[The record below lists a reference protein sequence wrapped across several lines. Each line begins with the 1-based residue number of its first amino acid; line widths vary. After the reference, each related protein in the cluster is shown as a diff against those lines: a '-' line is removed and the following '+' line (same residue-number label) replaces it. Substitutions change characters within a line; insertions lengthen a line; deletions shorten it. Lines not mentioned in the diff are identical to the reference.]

1 MIFRY
6 LLLSVIVIGLS
17 LWITLKAIAY
27 ELEEHGIMPAEEG
40 GFRKIGN
47 EPDEEP
53 ELPSFSYCFK
63 PAMCEAFQ
71 VGSGLYP
78 TWIMEGNIELQVL
91 PEPQIIIHREGQEDL
106 VAESSDYVARNEA
119 GMIWVLP
126 EKDMDEGFR
135 KVRVIGEDDT

>member
-27 ELEEHGIMPAEEG
+27 ELE
-40 GFRKIGN
+40 
-47 EPDEEP
+47 
-53 ELPSFSYCFK
+53 
-63 PAMCEAFQ
+63 
-71 VGSGLYP
+71 VGSGIYP

-135 KVRVIGEDDT
+135 KVRIIGEDDT